1 MPSEFATERGH
12 VASASPARSGSAATF
27 PSFPHGALQYD
38 PTTAQK
44 FGVLR
49 AVTNTITE
57 VRVARAAE
65 RARAADD
72 RIVERVLARLTDVPH
87 ADRLAGVAGAGI
99 VASLVAHLFDLL
111 AKPEKG
117 RPSPREKTA
126 SPLAG
131 MLRELP
137 APTFFILHHVAV
149 EEVCRSF
156 QEAADSSAHGKEA
169 VANAAFDM
177 FLQATKELHEAY
189 AAASQPAVAA
199 TAEDAMEAF
208 LTDLL
213 SSEIELA
220 SLEARAAR
228 FNLDLRSPLVALA
241 FQPQSAGTGGGA
253 AATAAALAV
262 LSTIGSSASIGRHG
276 ESMLA
281 FVPAEPDWRP
291 VEAALAGH
299 RAVAG
304 GGLPAV
310 GIVGI
315 RRSAREALRALA
327 LARGAAVSGRVFLY
341 RRLMAYDFIRAGSP
355 FSRILAGR
363 LLGGVADDPKALATL
378 REFCRQGYN
387 VKLTAAAL
395 RIHPHT
401 LTYRLAG
408 MRNRH
413 GLDLVSAEGRLAVHL
428 ALLAHEV
435 EGVMPPDEAS
445 LAKARD

>member
-1 MPSEFATERGH
+1 M
-12 VASASPARSGSAATF
+12 
-27 PSFPHGALQYD
+27 
-38 PTTAQK
+38 TTA
-44 FGVLR
+44 
-49 AVTNTITE
+49 ITE
-57 VRVARAAE
+57 AIVIRAAE
-65 RARAADD
+65 RARAAED
-72 RIVERVLARLTDVPH
+72 RIVERILARLIGVPH
-87 ADRLAGVAGAGI
+87 GDRLAGVAGGGI
-99 VASLVAHLFDLL
+99 VASLVGHLFGLL
-111 AKPEKG
+111 AKPPK
-117 RPSPREKTA
+117 RRSSPRTQTA

-131 MLRELP
+131 MLRDLP

-149 EEVCRSF
+149 EEVCSSL
-156 QEAADSSAHGKEA
+156 QEAGAGNQA
-169 VANAAFDM
+169 VATSALDM

-189 AAASQPAVAA
+189 AAANQPAVAA
-199 TAEDAMEAF
+199 TAENAMEAF

-228 FNLDLRSPLVALA
+228 FELDLRAPLVALA
-241 FQPQSAGTGGGA
+241 FQPQRADTGGEA
-253 AATAAALAV
+253 VATAAALAV
-262 LSTIGSSASIGRHG
+262 LSTIGSSASVGRHG

-281 FVPAEPDWRP
+281 FVAGEPDWRP
-291 VEAALAGH
+291 VEAALVGL
-299 RAVAG
+299 RAVVG

-327 LARGAAVSGRVFLY
+327 LARGAAVPGRVFLY

-395 RIHPHT
+395 GIHPHT

-408 MRNRH
+408 LRNRH

-435 EGVMPPDEAS
+435 EGVIPPEEAS

>member
-1 MPSEFATERGH
+1 MQNGWTKRENS
-12 VASASPARSGSAATF
+12 
-27 PSFPHGALQYD
+27 
-38 PTTAQK
+38 
-44 FGVLR
+44 GVLR
-49 AVTNTITE
+49 AVTTAITE
-57 VRVARAAE
+57 AIVIRAAE
-65 RARAADD
+65 RARAAED
-72 RIVERVLARLTDVPH
+72 RIVERILARLVDVPH
-87 ADRLAGVAGAGI
+87 SEPLAGVAGAGI

-111 AKPEKG
+111 AKPPRG
-117 RPSPREKTA
+117 RRAPHEQTP

-149 EEVCRSF
+149 EEVCRSL
-156 QEAADSSAHGKEA
+156 QDAGDTSARGKEA
-169 VANAAFDM
+169 VTTAALDM

-189 AAASQPAVAA
+189 GAANQPVVAA
-199 TAEDAMEAF
+199 TAESAMAAF
-208 LTDLL
+208 LADLL

-228 FNLDLRSPLVALA
+228 FDLDLRSPLVALA
-241 FQPQSAGTGGGA
+241 FEPQRSDTGGDA
-253 AATAAALAV
+253 AVTTAALAV
-262 LSTIGSSASIGRHG
+262 LSTIGSSASAGRYG
-276 ESMLA
+276 ESMIA
-281 FVPAEPDWRP
+281 FVAGEPDWRP
-291 VEAALAGH
+291 VEAALAGL
-299 RAVAG
+299 RAVVG
-304 GGLPAV
+304 GGLPAI

-363 LLGGVADDPKALATL
+363 LLGGVADDPKALVTL

-395 RIHPHT
+395 GIHPHT

-435 EGVMPPDEAS
+435 EGVMPAEEAS